1 MITARPL
8 LALVPLT
15 ALLLAGCTGPPRK
28 ARTDTARAKSDDL
41 DEEGLR
47 DLIALS
53 REIVVARLEERS
65 EVEGVVRLRLRI
77 KDTLLG
83 DAEVGSE
90 RKTSDFLYLPREAR
104 GGVVGPLVEL
114 SHYLFFLAPG
124 VEDTSPWIHL
134 RDASADPMPAA
145 QALVDR
151 IRGILAEETPRPAKN
166 TPQDSEAPQ

>member
-1 MITARPL
+1 M
-8 LALVPLT
+8 ALFLT
-15 ALLLAGCTGPPRK
+15 GCTGPPRK
-28 ARTDTARAKSDDL
+28 ARADTARVKSDDL

-53 REIVVARLEERS
+53 RDIVVARLEERT
-65 EVEGVVRLRLRI
+65 EVEGVVRLRLRV

-83 DAEVGSE
+83 DAEIGSE
-90 RKTSDFLYLPREAR
+90 LTTSDFLYLPNHSR

-124 VEDTSPWIHL
+124 ALESSPWIHL

-151 IRGILAEETPRPAKN
+151 IRKIFAETPPPAQE
-166 TPQDSEAPQ
+166 PASDSSGDSPEDSEPPK

>member
-1 MITARPL
+1 VIAARPL
-8 LALVPLT
+8 LTLIPLG
-15 ALLLAGCTGPPRK
+15 ALLLAGCTGPPRR
-28 ARTDTARAKSDDL
+28 AAPDTARAKSEDL

-53 REIVVARLEERS
+53 RTIVVARLEERS
-65 EVEGVVRLRLRI
+65 EAEGVVRLRLRV

-83 DAEVGSE
+83 DSEVGGE
-90 RKTSDFLYLPREAR
+90 VKASDFLYLPNKPR
-104 GGVVGPLVEL
+104 GGTVGPLVEL

-124 VEDTSPWIHL
+124 AEENSAWIHL

-151 IRGILAEETPRPAKN
+151 IKGILAEGAP
-166 TPQDSEAPQ
+166 APQPEPEEPK